1 VSTTTR
7 PSYAQPALYGGL
19 VMGVLSAL
27 PFVSAGNVCCC
38 LWVIC
43 GGLVAAYILQQ
54 NQAAPISPGDGALVG
69 LLAGLAGAVIQTIVS
84 IPITMLIGPME
95 RQMLQR
101 FVDMAG
107 SMPPEVREMLER
119 YNNEAPAAAF
129 MIIGRIFSLFFWMFI
144 GAIFSTIGGLIGA
157 AIFRKHTP
165 PGTIDVTPSR
175 A

>member
-1 VSTTTR
+1 
-7 PSYAQPALYGGL
+7 
-19 VMGVLSAL
+19 MGVLSAL

-43 GGLVAAYILQQ
+43 GGLVGAYILQQ
-54 NQAAPISPGDGALVG
+54 NQSAPISPGDGALVG

-129 MIIGRIFSLFFWMFI
+129 MI
-144 GAIFSTIGGLIGA
+144 
-157 AIFRKHTP
+157 
-165 PGTIDVTPSR
+165 
-175 A
+175 